1 VNNFI
6 AIGTTIFLY
15 GVLTLLNYFRV
26 TYLNQ
31 EEIFS
36 IVFIMYGLV
45 AFIKAFHKLKRGG
58 LFFTSVIMSIGII
71 LSILTNYEILNWYN
85 VVTPSIF
92 YVTATGLLTLYIENL
107 SEKVFLIGSVF
118 FFALAITIVLFV
130 GKIAIV
136 DYANKITLIL
146 FEYWPLFLILL
157 GVLMIVRK
165 PQIKSSS
172 AFGSSV
178 DASE

>member
-1 VNNFI
+1 MNNFI
-6 AIGTTIFLY
+6 AIGTTVFLY

-26 TYLNQ
+26 TYLDQ

-58 LFFTSVIMSIGII
+58 LFFTSVIMNIGII
-71 LSILTNYEILNWYN
+71 LFILTNYEILNWYN

-92 YVTATGLLTLYIENL
+92 YITAAGLLILYIENT
-107 SEKVFLIGSVF
+107 SEKVFLTGSIF
-118 FFALAITIVLFV
+118 FFVLSLTTVMLEGTV
-130 GKIAIV
+130 GIV

-146 FEYWPLFLILL
+146 FEFWPLFLILL
-157 GVLMIVRK
+157 GVIMIVSK
-165 PQIKSSS
+165 PHIKSSS
-172 AFGSSV
+172 APGSSV
-178 DASE
+178 DAAE